1 MANVTITQLPAAGAI
16 TGTESVPI
24 VQNGVTVQTTT
35 AALAGSPVQTQTF
48 LTLNQEPTLNNSRAL
63 SNGTGV
69 GLVDAGAQSTLSI
82 TLNAASGSLEAASNG
97 MIAKTASNAVAAR
110 TMSSTTTGL
119 SVTNGDG
126 VAGNPTFALTG
137 VALAVAGATGTGAL
151 ALTSPTTVST
161 RQILGTSSQI
171 DVTDG
176 NFANSPVIAIS
187 ADPVLNGNGG
197 LVIPVGTTG
206 QRGTSTNGN
215 IRFNTT
221 TGLFEGYNGAWT
233 AFASGSGVTSVATG
247 TGLTGGPITSTGTIS
262 LANTAVVPAAYTRAS
277 ITVDQQGRLTSAAS
291 GPAINLASDVTG
303 TLPIANGGTGATTS
317 AGAAF
322 ALKGANTDLT
332 SVALTTG
339 TVSTTPSGSTDI
351 ANKSYVDTVA
361 QGLDTKASCVAATT
375 ADITL
380 SAPQTI
386 DGVAL
391 IAGDRCLVKNQ
402 STTANNGI
410 YLVAAGSWTRALDM
424 DTWAEVP
431 GAYVF
436 IETGTTQADTGW
448 VCTSNAGGTIG
459 VTAITWAQF
468 SGAGSG
474 VSSLNFGTTGLTP
487 ASATTGAITVA
498 GTLAVANGGTN
509 ITSYAIGDLI
519 YASTTG
525 VLSKLADVATGNALI
540 SGGVGVAPSYGKIAL
555 TTHVSGVLPVANG
568 GTNASTA
575 SITSFNNI
583 TGYTAAGATG
593 TTSTNLVFSASPTF
607 TGTLAA
613 AAITASTTLG
623 VTGVSTLTGSVGVG
637 GASAAGIM
645 LNVADPSA
653 AAATVIVGKFVSA
666 AVLSGESTSWVKVEK
681 DANYGGAIGGY
692 LTQGVG
698 GGLLL
703 GTQNGSA
710 TPTERMRIAST
721 GLVTITNGAVIQ
733 GLTVGLGANAQSNN
747 TVLGG
752 AALSSN
758 VSGTG
763 NIAVGV
769 IALQANTTGANNT
782 SVGSYS
788 LNANLS
794 GSGNTAIGQSAL
806 GLSTGSTNLGLGQ
819 NAGSSLTTGNNNTI
833 IGSVAGTAGLS
844 DTVIIAA
851 GSAERMRIDSTG
863 LMKVPGGISGGTF

>member
-48 LTLNQEPTLNNSRAL
+48 LTKNQEPTLNNSRAL

-69 GLVDAGAQSTLSI
+69 GLVDAGAQSTLTI

-97 MIAKTASNAVAAR
+97 MIAKTASNAVASR
-110 TMSSTTTGL
+110 TMSSSTTGL

-137 VALAVAGATGTGAL
+137 VALAVAGASGTGAL
-151 ALTSPTTVST
+151 ALTSSNTVVT
-161 RQILGTSSQI
+161 RSVLGTTDQI
-171 DVTDG
+171 SVTDG
-176 NFANSPVIAIS
+176 DFANSPVIAIS
-187 ADPVLNGNGG
+187 SNPVLPGTGG

-351 ANKSYVDTVA
+351 ANKGYVDTVA

-375 ADITL
+375 VNITL

-386 DGVAL
+386 DGVSL
-391 IAGDRCLVKNQ
+391 VAGDRCLVKNQ
-402 STTANNGI
+402 STAADNGI
-410 YLVAAGSWTRALDM
+410 YLVAASSWTRALDM

-509 ITSYAIGDLI
+509 
-519 YASTTG
+519 
-525 VLSKLADVATGNALI
+525 AT
-540 SGGVGVAPSYGKIAL
+540 
-555 TTHVSGVLPVANG
+555 
-568 GTNASTA
+568 TA

-583 TGYTAAGATG
+583 TGYTASGATG
-593 TTSTNLVFSASPTF
+593 TTSTNLVFSTSPTF
-607 TGTLAA
+607 TTSIDSGVTFTAFAGATTSLTIGGTGATSVVAVPGTLEQ
-613 AAITASTTLG
+613 
-623 VTGVSTLTGSVGVG
+623 
-637 GASAAGIM
+637 
-645 LNVADPSA
+645 
-653 AAATVIVGKFVSA
+653 
-666 AVLSGESTSWVKVEK
+666 SG
-681 DANYGGAIGGY
+681 
-692 LTQGVG
+692 
-698 GGLLL
+698 
-703 GTQNGSA
+703 
-710 TPTERMRIAST
+710 
-721 GLVTITNGAVIQ
+721 
-733 GLTVGLGANAQSNN
+733 
-747 TVLGG
+747 
-752 AALSSN
+752 
-758 VSGTG
+758 
-763 NIAVGV
+763 
-769 IALQANTTGANNT
+769 TTGALT
-782 SVGSYS
+782 VAGGVYVAKK
-788 LNANLS
+788 L
-794 GSGNTAIGQSAL
+794 TAI
-806 GLSTGSTNLGLGQ
+806 
-819 NAGSSLTTGNNNTI
+819 
-833 IGSVAGTAGLS
+833 
-844 DTVIIAA
+844 
-851 GSAERMRIDSTG
+851 
-863 LMKVPGGISGGTF
+863 GGISGGTF

>member
-48 LTLNQEPTLNNSRAL
+48 LTKNQEPTLTNSRAL

-69 GLVDAGAQSTLSI
+69 GLVDGGAQSTLTI

-97 MIAKTASNAVAAR
+97 MIAKTASNAVASR

-137 VALAVAGATGTGAL
+137 VALAVASASGTGAL
-151 ALTSPTTVST
+151 ALTSSNTVVT
-161 RQILGTSSQI
+161 RSILGTTNQI
-171 DVTDG
+171 SVTDG
-176 NFANSPVIAIS
+176 DFANSPVIAIS
-187 ADPVLNGNGG
+187 PNPVLSGTGG
-197 LVIPVGTTG
+197 LVVPAGTTG
-206 QRGTSTNGN
+206 QRGSATNGN
-215 IRFNTT
+215 LRYNST
-221 TGLFEGYNGAWT
+221 TGTFEGYANNAW
-233 AFASGSGVTSVATG
+233 GSITTGTGVTSVATG

-262 LANTAVVPAAYTRAS
+262 LADTAVTIGSYTRAS

-291 GPAINLASDVTG
+291 GPAINLTSDVTG

-339 TVSTTPSGSTDI
+339 TVSTTPSASNDI

-375 ADITL
+375 VNITL
-380 SAPQTI
+380 SAPQTV

-391 IAGDRCLVKNQ
+391 VAGDRCLVKNQ
-402 STTANNGI
+402 STAADNGI

-540 SGGVGVAPSYGKIAL
+540 SGGVGVAPSYGKIGL
-555 TTHVSGVLPVANG
+555 TTHVSGTLPVASG
-568 GTNASTA
+568 GTNATTA

-583 TGYTAAGATG
+583 TGYTASGATG
-593 TTSTNLVFSASPTF
+593 TTSTNLVFSTSPTF
-607 TGTLAA
+607 TTSMDSGVTFTAFAGATTSLTIGGTGATSVVAVPGTLEQ
-613 AAITASTTLG
+613 
-623 VTGVSTLTGSVGVG
+623 
-637 GASAAGIM
+637 
-645 LNVADPSA
+645 
-653 AAATVIVGKFVSA
+653 
-666 AVLSGESTSWVKVEK
+666 SG
-681 DANYGGAIGGY
+681 
-692 LTQGVG
+692 
-698 GGLLL
+698 
-703 GTQNGSA
+703 
-710 TPTERMRIAST
+710 
-721 GLVTITNGAVIQ
+721 
-733 GLTVGLGANAQSNN
+733 
-747 TVLGG
+747 
-752 AALSSN
+752 
-758 VSGTG
+758 
-763 NIAVGV
+763 
-769 IALQANTTGANNT
+769 TTGALT
-782 SVGSYS
+782 VAGGIYVAKK
-788 LNANLS
+788 L
-794 GSGNTAIGQSAL
+794 TAI
-806 GLSTGSTNLGLGQ
+806 
-819 NAGSSLTTGNNNTI
+819 
-833 IGSVAGTAGLS
+833 
-844 DTVIIAA
+844 
-851 GSAERMRIDSTG
+851 
-863 LMKVPGGISGGTF
+863 GGISGGTF

>member
-48 LTLNQEPTLNNSRAL
+48 LTKNQEPTLTNSRAL

-69 GLVDAGAQSTLSI
+69 GLVDAGAQSTLTI

-119 SVTNGDG
+119 SVTDGDG

-151 ALTSPTTVST
+151 ALTSSTTVST
-161 RQILGTSSQI
+161 RQILGTTSQI

-187 ADPVLNGNGG
+187 ADPVLSGNGG
-197 LVIPVGTTG
+197 LVVPVGTTG
-206 QRGTSTNGN
+206 QRGSSTNGN
-215 IRFNTT
+215 FRYNSTT
-221 TGLFEGYNGAWT
+221 ATFEGYANNVWGSIT
-233 AFASGSGVTSVATG
+233 TGSGVTSVGTG

-262 LANTAVVPAAYTRAS
+262 LANTAVVPGAYTRAS

-322 ALKGANTDLT
+322 ALKGVNTDLT

-351 ANKSYVDTVA
+351 ANKGYVDTVA

-375 ADITL
+375 VNITL
-380 SAPQTI
+380 SAPQTV
-386 DGVAL
+386 DGIAL
-391 IAGDRCLVKNQ
+391 VAGDRCLVKDQ

-519 YASTTG
+519 YASTTA

-540 SGGVGVAPSYGKIAL
+540 SGGVGVAPSYGKIGL
-555 TTHVSGVLPVANG
+555 TTHVSGTLPVANG
-568 GTNASTA
+568 GTNATTA

-583 TGYTAAGATG
+583 TGYTASGATG
-593 TTSTNLVFSASPTF
+593 TTSTNLVFSTSPTF
-607 TGTLAA
+607 TTSIDSGVTFTAFAGATTSLTIGGTGATSVVAVPGTLEQ
-613 AAITASTTLG
+613 
-623 VTGVSTLTGSVGVG
+623 
-637 GASAAGIM
+637 
-645 LNVADPSA
+645 
-653 AAATVIVGKFVSA
+653 
-666 AVLSGESTSWVKVEK
+666 SG
-681 DANYGGAIGGY
+681 
-692 LTQGVG
+692 
-698 GGLLL
+698 
-703 GTQNGSA
+703 
-710 TPTERMRIAST
+710 
-721 GLVTITNGAVIQ
+721 
-733 GLTVGLGANAQSNN
+733 
-747 TVLGG
+747 
-752 AALSSN
+752 
-758 VSGTG
+758 
-763 NIAVGV
+763 
-769 IALQANTTGANNT
+769 TTGALT
-782 SVGSYS
+782 VAGGVYVAKK
-788 LNANLS
+788 L
-794 GSGNTAIGQSAL
+794 TAI
-806 GLSTGSTNLGLGQ
+806 
-819 NAGSSLTTGNNNTI
+819 
-833 IGSVAGTAGLS
+833 
-844 DTVIIAA
+844 
-851 GSAERMRIDSTG
+851 
-863 LMKVPGGISGGTF
+863 GGISGGTF

>member
-1 MANVTITQLPAAGAI
+1 MANVTITQLPAAGPI

-69 GLVDAGAQSTLSI
+69 GLVDGGAQSTLSI

-97 MIAKTASNAVAAR
+97 MIAKTASNTVAAR

-161 RQILGTSSQI
+161 RQILGTTSQI
-171 DVTDG
+171 DIADG
-176 NFANSPVIAIS
+176 DFANSPVIAIS

-233 AFASGSGVTSVATG
+233 AFAAGTGVTSVGTG
-247 TGLTGGPITSTGTIS
+247 TGLSGGPITSIGTIS
-262 LANTAVVPAAYTRAS
+262 LADTAVVPGAYTRAS

-339 TVSTTPSGSTDI
+339 TVSTTPSAAFDL
-351 ANKSYVDTVA
+351 ANKSYVDTAIAGLNFHASAQYATAAALAANTYNNGTAGVGATLTGNAVGALTVDSNVVVVA
-361 QGLDTKASCVAATT
+361 QR
-375 ADITL
+375 I
-380 SAPQTI
+380 
-386 DGVAL
+386 
-391 IAGDRCLVKNQ
+391 LVKNEVAG
-402 STTANNGI
+402 ANNGV
-410 YLVAAGSWTRALDM
+410 YVVTTVGNGSTAYVLTRATDYN
-424 DTWAEVP
+424 TAGTSSNQV
-431 GAYVF
+431 GAGDYIYVTAGTVNANTAWVQQTGQP
-436 IETGTTQADTGW
+436 IVIGTTAIVFTQFGVTG
-448 VCTSNAGGTIG
+448 AGGTNTQ
-459 VTAITWAQF
+459 VQF
-468 SGAGSG
+468 NASGAFAGSAN
-474 VSSLNFGTTGLTP
+474 LTFNGT
-487 ASATTGAITVA
+487 
-498 GTLAVANGGTN
+498 
-509 ITSYAIGDLI
+509 
-519 YASTTG
+519 
-525 VLSKLADVATGNALI
+525 
-540 SGGVGVAPSYGKIAL
+540 
-555 TTHVSGVLPVANG
+555 
-568 GTNASTA
+568 
-575 SITSFNNI
+575 
-583 TGYTAAGATG
+583 
-593 TTSTNLVFSASPTF
+593 
-607 TGTLAA
+607 TLAA

-623 VTGVSTLTGSVGVG
+623 VTGVSTLTG
-637 GASAAGIM
+637 
-645 LNVADPSA
+645 
-653 AAATVIVGKFVSA
+653 
-666 AVLSGESTSWVKVEK
+666 
-681 DANYGGAIGGY
+681 
-692 LTQGVG
+692 
-698 GGLLL
+698 
-703 GTQNGSA
+703 
-710 TPTERMRIAST
+710 
-721 GLVTITNGAVIQ
+721 GAVIQ
-733 GLTVGLGANAQSNN
+733 GLTVGLGANAVAGN
-747 TVLGG
+747 T
-752 AALSSN
+752 
-758 VSGTG
+758 
-763 NIAVGV
+763 AVGV
-769 IALQANTTGANNT
+769 SALGAATLSGASNTGVGINALVNNT
-782 SVGSYS
+782 SGAYNTGVGEY
-788 LNANLS
+788 ANGGNS
-794 GSGNTAIGQSAL
+794 TGNYNTAL
-806 GLSTGSTNLGLGQ
+806 GRWAIVNNTGSTNIAIGF
-819 NAGSSLTTGNNNTI
+819 NAGSALTTGNNNTI

>member
-1 MANVTITQLPAAGAI
+1 MANVTITELPAAGAI

-69 GLVDAGAQSTLSI
+69 GLVDGGAQSTLSI

-119 SVTNGDG
+119 SVTDGDG

-151 ALTSPTTVST
+151 ALTSSTTVST
-161 RQILGTSSQI
+161 RTILGTSSQI

-322 ALKGANTDLT
+322 ALKGANIDLT

-361 QGLDTKASCVAATT
+361 QGLDTKASCLAATT
-375 ADITL
+375 VNITL

-386 DGVAL
+386 DGIAL
-391 IAGDRCLVKNQ
+391 VAGDRCLVKNQ
-402 STTANNGI
+402 STAADNGI

-436 IETGTTQADTGW
+436 IQTGTTQADTGW

-474 VSSLNFGTTGLTP
+474 VSSLNFGTTGLLP
-487 ASATTGAITVA
+487 SSATTGSITVTGA
-498 GTLAVANGGTN
+498 LAVANGGTN

-519 YASTTG
+519 YASTAG
-525 VLSKLADVATGNALI
+525 VLSKLADVATGDALI
-540 SGGVGVAPSYGKIAL
+540 SGGVGVAPRYGKIGL
-555 TTHVSGVLPVANG
+555 TTHVSGTLPVANG
-568 GTNASTA
+568 GTNATTA

-583 TGYTAAGATG
+583 TGYTASGATG
-593 TTSTNLVFSASPTF
+593 ATSTNLVFSTSPTF
-607 TGTLAA
+607 TTSMDSGVTFTAFAGATTSLTIGGTGATSVVAVPGTLEQ
-613 AAITASTTLG
+613 
-623 VTGVSTLTGSVGVG
+623 
-637 GASAAGIM
+637 
-645 LNVADPSA
+645 
-653 AAATVIVGKFVSA
+653 
-666 AVLSGESTSWVKVEK
+666 SG
-681 DANYGGAIGGY
+681 
-692 LTQGVG
+692 
-698 GGLLL
+698 
-703 GTQNGSA
+703 
-710 TPTERMRIAST
+710 
-721 GLVTITNGAVIQ
+721 
-733 GLTVGLGANAQSNN
+733 
-747 TVLGG
+747 
-752 AALSSN
+752 
-758 VSGTG
+758 
-763 NIAVGV
+763 
-769 IALQANTTGANNT
+769 TTGALT
-782 SVGSYS
+782 VAGGVYVAKI
-788 LNANLS
+788 L
-794 GSGNTAIGQSAL
+794 TAI
-806 GLSTGSTNLGLGQ
+806 
-819 NAGSSLTTGNNNTI
+819 
-833 IGSVAGTAGLS
+833 
-844 DTVIIAA
+844 
-851 GSAERMRIDSTG
+851 
-863 LMKVPGGISGGTF
+863 GGISGGTF

>member
-1 MANVTITQLPAAGAI
+1 MANVTITELPAAGAI
-16 TGTESVPI
+16 TGTEAVPI

-69 GLVDAGAQSTLSI
+69 GLVDGGAQSTLSI

-119 SVTNGDG
+119 SVTDGDG

-151 ALTSPTTVST
+151 ALTSSTTVST
-161 RQILGTSSQI
+161 RTILGTSSQI

-322 ALKGANTDLT
+322 ALKGANIDLT

-361 QGLDTKASCVAATT
+361 QGLDTKASCLAATT
-375 ADITL
+375 VNITL

-386 DGVAL
+386 DGIAL
-391 IAGDRCLVKNQ
+391 VAGDRCLVKNQ
-402 STTANNGI
+402 STAADNGI

-436 IETGTTQADTGW
+436 IQTGTTQADTGW

-474 VSSLNFGTTGLTP
+474 VSSLNFGTTGLLP
-487 ASATTGAITVA
+487 SSATTGAITVTGA
-498 GTLAVANGGTN
+498 LAVANGGTN

-519 YASTTG
+519 YASAIG
-525 VLSKLADVATGNALI
+525 VLSKLADVATGDALI
-540 SGGVGVAPSYGKIAL
+540 SGGVGVAPSYGKVGL
-555 TTHVSGVLPVANG
+555 TTHVSGTLPVANG

-583 TGYTAAGATG
+583 TGYTASGATG
-593 TTSTNLVFSASPTF
+593 TTSTNLVFSTSPTF
-607 TGTLAA
+607 TTSIDSGATFTAFAGATTSLTIGGTGATSVFAVPGTL
-613 AAITASTTLG
+613 
-623 VTGVSTLTGSVGVG
+623 
-637 GASAAGIM
+637 
-645 LNVADPSA
+645 
-653 AAATVIVGKFVSA
+653 
-666 AVLSGESTSWVKVEK
+666 E
-681 DANYGGAIGGY
+681 
-692 LTQGVG
+692 
-698 GGLLL
+698 
-703 GTQNGSA
+703 
-710 TPTERMRIAST
+710 
-721 GLVTITNGAVIQ
+721 
-733 GLTVGLGANAQSNN
+733 QS
-747 TVLGG
+747 
-752 AALSSN
+752 S
-758 VSGTG
+758 
-763 NIAVGV
+763 
-769 IALQANTTGANNT
+769 TTGAMT
-782 SVGSYS
+782 VAGGVYIAKK
-788 LNANLS
+788 L
-794 GSGNTAIGQSAL
+794 TAI
-806 GLSTGSTNLGLGQ
+806 
-819 NAGSSLTTGNNNTI
+819 
-833 IGSVAGTAGLS
+833 
-844 DTVIIAA
+844 
-851 GSAERMRIDSTG
+851 
-863 LMKVPGGISGGTF
+863 GGISGGTF

>member
-1 MANVTITQLPAAGAI
+1 MANVTITELPAAGAI

-69 GLVDAGAQSTLSI
+69 GLVDGGAQSTLSI

-119 SVTNGDG
+119 SVTDGDG

-151 ALTSPTTVST
+151 ALTSSTTVST
-161 RQILGTSSQI
+161 RTILGTSSQI

-322 ALKGANTDLT
+322 ALKGANIDLT

-361 QGLDTKASCVAATT
+361 QGLDTKASCLAATT
-375 ADITL
+375 VNITL

-386 DGVAL
+386 DGIAL
-391 IAGDRCLVKNQ
+391 VAGDRCLVKNQ
-402 STTANNGI
+402 STAADNGI

-436 IETGTTQADTGW
+436 IQTGTTQADTGW

-474 VSSLNFGTTGLTP
+474 VSSLNFGTTGLLP
-487 ASATTGAITVA
+487 SSATTGAITVTGA
-498 GTLAVANGGTN
+498 LAVANGGTN

-519 YASTTG
+519 YASTAG
-525 VLSKLADVATGNALI
+525 VLSKLADVATGDALI
-540 SGGVGVAPSYGKIAL
+540 SGGVGVAPSYGKIGL
-555 TTHVSGVLPVANG
+555 TTHVSGTLPVANG

-583 TGYTAAGATG
+583 TGYTASGATG
-593 TTSTNLVFSASPTF
+593 TTSTNLVFSTSPTF
-607 TGTLAA
+607 TTSMDSGVTFTAFAGATTSLTIGGTGATSVVAVPGTLEQ
-613 AAITASTTLG
+613 
-623 VTGVSTLTGSVGVG
+623 
-637 GASAAGIM
+637 
-645 LNVADPSA
+645 
-653 AAATVIVGKFVSA
+653 
-666 AVLSGESTSWVKVEK
+666 SG
-681 DANYGGAIGGY
+681 
-692 LTQGVG
+692 
-698 GGLLL
+698 
-703 GTQNGSA
+703 
-710 TPTERMRIAST
+710 
-721 GLVTITNGAVIQ
+721 
-733 GLTVGLGANAQSNN
+733 
-747 TVLGG
+747 
-752 AALSSN
+752 
-758 VSGTG
+758 
-763 NIAVGV
+763 
-769 IALQANTTGANNT
+769 TTGALT
-782 SVGSYS
+782 VAGGVYVAKI
-788 LNANLS
+788 L
-794 GSGNTAIGQSAL
+794 TAI
-806 GLSTGSTNLGLGQ
+806 
-819 NAGSSLTTGNNNTI
+819 
-833 IGSVAGTAGLS
+833 
-844 DTVIIAA
+844 
-851 GSAERMRIDSTG
+851 
-863 LMKVPGGISGGTF
+863 GGISGGTF

>member
-1 MANVTITQLPAAGAI
+1 MANVTITELPAAGAI

-69 GLVDAGAQSTLSI
+69 GLVDGGAQSTLSI

-151 ALTSPTTVST
+151 ALTSSTTVST
-161 RQILGTSSQI
+161 RTILGTSSQI

-303 TLPIANGGTGATTS
+303 TLPITNGGTGATTS

-322 ALKGANTDLT
+322 ALKGANIDLT

-361 QGLDTKASCVAATT
+361 QGLDTKASCLAATT
-375 ADITL
+375 VNITL

-386 DGVAL
+386 DGIAL
-391 IAGDRCLVKNQ
+391 VAGDRCLVKNQ
-402 STTANNGI
+402 STAADNGI

-436 IETGTTQADTGW
+436 IQTGTTQADTGW

-474 VSSLNFGTTGLTP
+474 VSSLNFGTTGLLP
-487 ASATTGAITVA
+487 SSATTGAITVTGA
-498 GTLAVANGGTN
+498 LAVANGGTN

-519 YASTTG
+519 YASTAG
-525 VLSKLADVATGNALI
+525 VLSKLADVATGDALI
-540 SGGVGVAPSYGKIAL
+540 SGGVGVAPSYGKIGL
-555 TTHVSGVLPVANG
+555 TTHVSGTLPVASG
-568 GTNASTA
+568 GTNATTA

-583 TGYTAAGATG
+583 TNDTASGATG
-593 TTSTNLVFSASPTF
+593 TTSTNLVFSTSPTF
-607 TGTLAA
+607 TTSMDSGVTFTAFAGATTSLTIGGTGATSVVAVPGTLEQ
-613 AAITASTTLG
+613 
-623 VTGVSTLTGSVGVG
+623 
-637 GASAAGIM
+637 
-645 LNVADPSA
+645 
-653 AAATVIVGKFVSA
+653 
-666 AVLSGESTSWVKVEK
+666 SG
-681 DANYGGAIGGY
+681 
-692 LTQGVG
+692 
-698 GGLLL
+698 
-703 GTQNGSA
+703 
-710 TPTERMRIAST
+710 
-721 GLVTITNGAVIQ
+721 
-733 GLTVGLGANAQSNN
+733 
-747 TVLGG
+747 
-752 AALSSN
+752 
-758 VSGTG
+758 
-763 NIAVGV
+763 
-769 IALQANTTGANNT
+769 TTGALT
-782 SVGSYS
+782 VAGGVYVAKI
-788 LNANLS
+788 L
-794 GSGNTAIGQSAL
+794 TAI
-806 GLSTGSTNLGLGQ
+806 
-819 NAGSSLTTGNNNTI
+819 
-833 IGSVAGTAGLS
+833 
-844 DTVIIAA
+844 
-851 GSAERMRIDSTG
+851 
-863 LMKVPGGISGGTF
+863 GGISGGTF

>member
-24 VQNGVTVQTTT
+24 VQNGVTVRTTT

-48 LTLNQEPTLNNSRAL
+48 LTKNQEPTLNNSRAL

-69 GLVDAGAQSTLSI
+69 GLVDAGAQSTLTI

-97 MIAKTASNAVAAR
+97 MIAKTASNAVASR
-110 TMSSTTTGL
+110 TMSSSTTGL

-137 VALAVAGATGTGAL
+137 VALAVAGASGTGAL
-151 ALTSPTTVST
+151 VLTSSNTVVT
-161 RQILGTSSQI
+161 RSVLGTTNQI
-171 DVTDG
+171 SVTDG
-176 NFANSPVIAIS
+176 DFANSPVIAIS
-187 ADPVLNGNGG
+187 SNPVLPGTGG
-197 LVIPVGTTG
+197 LVVPVGTTA
-206 QRGTSTNGN
+206 QRGSATNGN
-215 IRFNTT
+215 FRYNSTT
-221 TGLFEGYNGAWT
+221 ATFEGYANGAW
-233 AFASGSGVTSVATG
+233 GSVTTGTGVTSVAQSF
-247 TGLTGGPITSTGTIS
+247 TGGLISVAGSPITSTGT
-262 LANTAVVPAAYTRAS
+262 LALTVAGTSGGVPYFTSGTTWASSGALTANAIVLGGGAGAAPA
-277 ITVDQQGRLTSAAS
+277 
-291 GPAINLASDVTG
+291 PLASLGTTTTVLHGNAAGAPTFGAVSLTADVSG

-375 ADITL
+375 VNITL

-386 DGVAL
+386 DGVSL
-391 IAGDRCLVKNQ
+391 VAGDRCLVKNQ
-402 STTANNGI
+402 STAADNGI

-498 GTLAVANGGTN
+498 GTLAVANGGT
-509 ITSYAIGDLI
+509 
-519 YASTTG
+519 G
-525 VLSKLADVATGNALI
+525 V
-540 SGGVGVAPSYGKIAL
+540 
-555 TTHVSGVLPVANG
+555 
-568 GTNASTA
+568 
-575 SITSFNNI
+575 
-583 TGYTAAGATG
+583 
-593 TTSTNLVFSASPTF
+593 TTSTGTGSAVLSASPTF

-623 VTGVSTLTGSVGVG
+623 VTGVSTLTGGATSQAKIESTLNFGTLPNVNFLATSGNTAQGLTSGYSFKSTFVGTGDNDPRRSADIWSGFSTSAWGTEYLAFGVG
-637 GASAAGIM
+637 IG
-645 LNVADPSA
+645 VAND
-653 AAATVIVGKFVSA
+653 
-666 AVLSGESTSWVKVEK
+666 
-681 DANYGGAIGGY
+681 
-692 LTQGVG
+692 
-698 GGLLL
+698 GGLI
-703 GTQNGSA
+703 T
-710 TPTERMRIAST
+710 TERMRI
-721 GLVTITNGAVIQ
+721 NGA
-733 GLTVGLGANAQSNN
+733 GTVSITATTEQS
-747 TVLGG
+747 
-752 AALSSN
+752 S
-758 VSGTG
+758 
-763 NIAVGV
+763 
-769 IALQANTTGANNT
+769 TTGAMT
-782 SVGSYS
+782 VAGGVYIAKK
-788 LNANLS
+788 L
-794 GSGNTAIGQSAL
+794 TAI
-806 GLSTGSTNLGLGQ
+806 
-819 NAGSSLTTGNNNTI
+819 
-833 IGSVAGTAGLS
+833 
-844 DTVIIAA
+844 
-851 GSAERMRIDSTG
+851 
-863 LMKVPGGISGGTF
+863 GGISGGTF

>member
-48 LTLNQEPTLNNSRAL
+48 LTKNQEPTLNNSRAL
-63 SNGTGV
+63 SNGTGI

-110 TMSSTTTGL
+110 TMSSSTTGL
-119 SVTNGDG
+119 SVTNGNG

-151 ALTSPTTVST
+151 ALTSSTTVST
-161 RQILGTSSQI
+161 RTILGTSSQI

-187 ADPVLNGNGG
+187 ANPVLSGTGG
-197 LVIPVGTTG
+197 LIIPAGTTG
-206 QRGTSTNGN
+206 QRGSSVNGN
-215 IRFNTT
+215 LRYNSTTATFEGYANNVWGAIT
-221 TGLFEGYNGAWT
+221 TGL
-233 AFASGSGVTSVATG
+233 GVTSVGTG

-262 LANTAVVPAAYTRAS
+262 LADTAVVPASYTYAS
-277 ITVDQQGRLTSAAS
+277 ITVDQQGRITAASNGSVTTGTVTSVAQSFTGGLIAVSGSPITSAGTLALTVAGTSGGVPYFSSGTTWAS
-291 GPAINLASDVTG
+291 SGALTANAIVLGGGAGAAPAPLASLGTTTTVLHGNAAGAPTFGAVSLTADVSG

-322 ALKGANTDLT
+322 AIKGANTDLT

-375 ADITL
+375 ANITL
-380 SAPQTI
+380 SAPQTV
-386 DGVAL
+386 DGIAL
-391 IAGDRCLVKNQ
+391 VSGDRCLVKDQ

-459 VTAITWAQF
+459 VTAIIWAQF

-540 SGGVGVAPSYGKIAL
+540 SGGVGVAPSYGKIGL
-555 TTHVSGVLPVANG
+555 TTHVSGALPVANG
-568 GTNASTA
+568 GTNATTA

-593 TTSTNLVFSASPTF
+593 TTSTNLVFSTSPTF
-607 TGTLAA
+607 TTSIDSGATFTAFAGAITSLTIGGTGATSVFAVPGTL
-613 AAITASTTLG
+613 
-623 VTGVSTLTGSVGVG
+623 
-637 GASAAGIM
+637 
-645 LNVADPSA
+645 
-653 AAATVIVGKFVSA
+653 
-666 AVLSGESTSWVKVEK
+666 E
-681 DANYGGAIGGY
+681 
-692 LTQGVG
+692 
-698 GGLLL
+698 
-703 GTQNGSA
+703 
-710 TPTERMRIAST
+710 
-721 GLVTITNGAVIQ
+721 
-733 GLTVGLGANAQSNN
+733 QS
-747 TVLGG
+747 
-752 AALSSN
+752 S
-758 VSGTG
+758 
-763 NIAVGV
+763 
-769 IALQANTTGANNT
+769 TTGAMT
-782 SVGSYS
+782 VAGGVYIAKK
-788 LNANLS
+788 L
-794 GSGNTAIGQSAL
+794 TAI
-806 GLSTGSTNLGLGQ
+806 
-819 NAGSSLTTGNNNTI
+819 
-833 IGSVAGTAGLS
+833 
-844 DTVIIAA
+844 
-851 GSAERMRIDSTG
+851 
-863 LMKVPGGISGGTF
+863 GGISGGTF

>member
-1 MANVTITQLPAAGAI
+1 MANVTITELPAAGAI

-69 GLVDAGAQSTLSI
+69 GLVDGGAQSTLSI

-119 SVTNGDG
+119 SVTDGDG

-151 ALTSPTTVST
+151 ALTSSTTVST
-161 RQILGTSSQI
+161 RTILGTSSQI

-187 ADPVLNGNGG
+187 ADPVLNGTGG

-322 ALKGANTDLT
+322 ALKGANIDLT

-361 QGLDTKASCVAATT
+361 QGLDTKASCLAATT
-375 ADITL
+375 VNITL

-386 DGVAL
+386 DGIAL
-391 IAGDRCLVKNQ
+391 VAGDRCLVKNQ
-402 STTANNGI
+402 STAADNGI

-436 IETGTTQADTGW
+436 IQTGTTQADTGW

-474 VSSLNFGTTGLTP
+474 VSSLNFGTTGLLP
-487 ASATTGAITVA
+487 SSATTGAITVTGA
-498 GTLAVANGGTN
+498 LAVANGGTN

-519 YASTTG
+519 YASTAG
-525 VLSKLADVATGNALI
+525 VLSKLADVATGDALI
-540 SGGVGVAPSYGKIAL
+540 SGGVGVAPSYGKIGL
-555 TTHVSGVLPVANG
+555 TTHVSGTLPVANG
-568 GTNASTA
+568 GTNATTA

-583 TGYTAAGATG
+583 TGYTASGATG
-593 TTSTNLVFSASPTF
+593 TTSTNLVFSTSPTF
-607 TGTLAA
+607 TTSMDSGVTFTAFAGATTSLTIGGTGATSVVAVPGTLEQ
-613 AAITASTTLG
+613 
-623 VTGVSTLTGSVGVG
+623 
-637 GASAAGIM
+637 
-645 LNVADPSA
+645 
-653 AAATVIVGKFVSA
+653 
-666 AVLSGESTSWVKVEK
+666 SG
-681 DANYGGAIGGY
+681 
-692 LTQGVG
+692 
-698 GGLLL
+698 
-703 GTQNGSA
+703 
-710 TPTERMRIAST
+710 
-721 GLVTITNGAVIQ
+721 
-733 GLTVGLGANAQSNN
+733 
-747 TVLGG
+747 
-752 AALSSN
+752 
-758 VSGTG
+758 
-763 NIAVGV
+763 
-769 IALQANTTGANNT
+769 TTGA
-782 SVGSYS
+782 
-788 LNANLS
+788 
-794 GSGNTAIGQSAL
+794 
-806 GLSTGSTNLGLGQ
+806 
-819 NAGSSLTTGNNNTI
+819 LT
-833 IGSVAGTAGLS
+833 VAGGVYVAKILTS
-844 DTVIIAA
+844 I
-851 GSAERMRIDSTG
+851 
-863 LMKVPGGISGGTF
+863 GGISGGTF

>member
-1 MANVTITQLPAAGAI
+1 MANVTITELPAAGAI
-16 TGTESVPI
+16 TGTEAVPI

-69 GLVDAGAQSTLSI
+69 GLVDGGAQSTLSI

-119 SVTNGDG
+119 SVTDGDG

-151 ALTSPTTVST
+151 ALTSSTTVST
-161 RQILGTSSQI
+161 RTILGTSSQI

-187 ADPVLNGNGG
+187 ADPVLNGTGG

-322 ALKGANTDLT
+322 ALKGANIDLT

-361 QGLDTKASCVAATT
+361 QGLDTKASCLAATT
-375 ADITL
+375 VNITL

-386 DGVAL
+386 DGIAL
-391 IAGDRCLVKNQ
+391 VAGDRCLVKNQ
-402 STTANNGI
+402 STAADNGI

-436 IETGTTQADTGW
+436 IQTGTTQADTGW

-487 ASATTGAITVA
+487 ASVTTGAITVA

-509 ITSYAIGDLI
+509 
-519 YASTTG
+519 
-525 VLSKLADVATGNALI
+525 AT
-540 SGGVGVAPSYGKIAL
+540 
-555 TTHVSGVLPVANG
+555 
-568 GTNASTA
+568 TA

-607 TGTLAA
+607 TGTLGA

-623 VTGVSTLTGSVGVG
+623 VTGVSTLTG
-637 GASAAGIM
+637 
-645 LNVADPSA
+645 
-653 AAATVIVGKFVSA
+653 
-666 AVLSGESTSWVKVEK
+666 
-681 DANYGGAIGGY
+681 
-692 LTQGVG
+692 
-698 GGLLL
+698 
-703 GTQNGSA
+703 
-710 TPTERMRIAST
+710 
-721 GLVTITNGAVIQ
+721 GAVIQ
-733 GLTVGLGANAQSNN
+733 GLTVGLGANA
-747 TVLGG
+747 V
-752 AALSSN
+752 A
-758 VSGTG
+758 
-763 NIAVGV
+763 
-769 IALQANTTGANNT
+769 
-782 SVGSYS
+782 
-788 LNANLS
+788 
-794 GSGNTAIGQSAL
+794 GNTAVGLFALASGSLSGGNNTAL
-806 GLSTGSTNLGLGQ
+806 GAIALT
-819 NAGSSLTTGNNNTI
+819 SLTTGVFNTAVGQAALNADTGGNYNAAVGASALALNTSGANNSAVGAYSLSGNISGSSNIGVGVNAGNALTTGSNNTI

-851 GSAERMRIDSTG
+851 GTTERMRIDSTG

>member
-69 GLVDAGAQSTLSI
+69 GLVDGGAQSTLSI

-97 MIAKTASNAVAAR
+97 MIAKTASNTVAAR

-119 SVTNGDG
+119 SVANGDG

-151 ALTSPTTVST
+151 ALTSSSTVST
-161 RQILGTSSQI
+161 RTILGTASQI

-176 NFANSPVIAIS
+176 NFVNSPVIAIS
-187 ADPVLNGNGG
+187 ANPVLSGNGG
-197 LVIPVGTTG
+197 LVVPVGTTG
-206 QRGTSTNGN
+206 QRGSSVNGN
-215 IRFNTT
+215 FRYNSTT
-221 TGLFEGYNGAWT
+221 ATFEGYANNAWGAVT
-233 AFASGSGVTSVATG
+233 TGTGVTSVAQSF
-247 TGLTGGPITSTGTIS
+247 TGGLISVAGSPITSSGT
-262 LANTAVVPAAYTRAS
+262 LALTVAGTSGGVPYFSSGTTWASSGALTANAIVLGGGAGAAPA
-277 ITVDQQGRLTSAAS
+277 
-291 GPAINLASDVTG
+291 PLASLGTTTTVLHGNAAGAPTFGAVSLTADVSG

-375 ADITL
+375 VDITL

-386 DGVAL
+386 DGIAL

-540 SGGVGVAPSYGKIAL
+540 SGGVGVAPSYGKIGL
-555 TTHVSGVLPVANG
+555 TTHVSGTLPVANG

-583 TGYTAAGATG
+583 TGYTASGATG

-623 VTGVSTLTGSVGVG
+623 VTGVSTLTG
-637 GASAAGIM
+637 
-645 LNVADPSA
+645 
-653 AAATVIVGKFVSA
+653 
-666 AVLSGESTSWVKVEK
+666 
-681 DANYGGAIGGY
+681 
-692 LTQGVG
+692 
-698 GGLLL
+698 
-703 GTQNGSA
+703 
-710 TPTERMRIAST
+710 
-721 GLVTITNGAVIQ
+721 GAVVQ
-733 GLTVGLGANAQSNN
+733 GLTVGLGANAVAGN
-747 TVLGG
+747 T
-752 AALSSN
+752 
-758 VSGTG
+758 
-763 NIAVGV
+763 AVGV
-769 IALQANTTGANNT
+769 GALASGSLSGGYNTANGYQSLVFNTTGD
-782 SVGSYS
+782 S
-788 LNANLS
+788 
-794 GSGNTAIGQSAL
+794 NTANGNQTLFSNTTGTRNTANGYQALVFNTTGGSNLAL
-806 GLSTGSTNLGLGQ
+806 GYGAG
-819 NAGSSLTTGNNNTI
+819 NALTTGNNNTI

-851 GSAERMRIDSTG
+851 GATERMRIDSTG

>member
-1 MANVTITQLPAAGAI
+1 MANVTITELPAAGAI

-48 LTLNQEPTLNNSRAL
+48 LTKNQEPTLNNSRAL

-69 GLVDAGAQSTLSI
+69 GLVDAGAQSTLTI

-119 SVTNGDG
+119 SVTDGDG

-151 ALTSPTTVST
+151 ALTSSTTVST
-161 RQILGTSSQI
+161 RTILGTSSQI

-187 ADPVLNGNGG
+187 ADPVLSGNGG
-197 LVIPVGTTG
+197 LVVPVGTTG
-206 QRGTSTNGN
+206 QRGSSTNGN
-215 IRFNTT
+215 FRYNSTT
-221 TGLFEGYNGAWT
+221 ATFEGYANNAWGAVT
-233 AFASGSGVTSVATG
+233 TGTGVTSVAQSF
-247 TGLTGGPITSTGTIS
+247 TGGLISVAGSPITSAGT
-262 LANTAVVPAAYTRAS
+262 LALTVAGTSGGVPYFSSGTTWASSGALTANAIVLGGGAGAAPA
-277 ITVDQQGRLTSAAS
+277 
-291 GPAINLASDVTG
+291 PLASLGTTTTVLHGNAAGAPTFGAVSLTADVSG

-322 ALKGANTDLT
+322 AIKGANTDLT

-361 QGLDTKASCVAATT
+361 QGLDTKASCIAATT
-375 ADITL
+375 VNITL

-386 DGVAL
+386 DGIAL

-402 STTANNGI
+402 STAADNGI
-410 YLVAAGSWTRALDM
+410 YLVAAGSWARALDM

-436 IETGTTQADTGW
+436 IQTGTTLADTGW

-498 GTLAVANGGTN
+498 GTLAVANGGT
-509 ITSYAIGDLI
+509 G
-519 YASTTG
+519 
-525 VLSKLADVATGNALI
+525 
-540 SGGVGVAPSYGKIAL
+540 
-555 TTHVSGVLPVANG
+555 
-568 GTNASTA
+568 ASTA

-623 VTGVSTLTGSVGVG
+623 VTGVSTLTG
-637 GASAAGIM
+637 
-645 LNVADPSA
+645 
-653 AAATVIVGKFVSA
+653 
-666 AVLSGESTSWVKVEK
+666 
-681 DANYGGAIGGY
+681 
-692 LTQGVG
+692 
-698 GGLLL
+698 
-703 GTQNGSA
+703 
-710 TPTERMRIAST
+710 
-721 GLVTITNGAVIQ
+721 GAVIQ
-733 GLTVGLGANAQSNN
+733 GLTVGLGANAVATN
-747 TVLGG
+747 T
-752 AALSSN
+752 
-758 VSGTG
+758 
-763 NIAVGV
+763 AVGV
-769 IALQANTTGANNT
+769 GALAN
-782 SVGSYS
+782 GS
-788 LNANLS
+788 LS
-794 GSGNTAIGQSAL
+794 GSGNTAFGNAALYNNTSATSNTAVGYSSLIFNTTGAGNSAVGQQALYSNDTGANNSAVGLFALLYNVAGNNNSAFGKSAL
-806 GLSTGSTNLGLGQ
+806 SG
-819 NAGSSLTTGNNNTI
+819 AGFSGANNIGIGNQSGVSLTTGSNNTI

>member
-1 MANVTITQLPAAGAI
+1 MANVTITELPAAGAI

-69 GLVDAGAQSTLSI
+69 GLVDGGAQSTLSI

-119 SVTNGDG
+119 SVTDGDG

-151 ALTSPTTVST
+151 ALTSSTTVST
-161 RQILGTSSQI
+161 RTILGTSSQI

-187 ADPVLNGNGG
+187 ANPVLSGNGG
-197 LVIPVGTTG
+197 LVVPVGTTG
-206 QRGTSTNGN
+206 QRGSSVNGN
-215 IRFNTT
+215 LRYNSTTATFEGYANNAWGAIT
-221 TGLFEGYNGAWT
+221 TGL
-233 AFASGSGVTSVATG
+233 GVTSVGTG

-262 LANTAVVPAAYTRAS
+262 LADTAVVPASYTYAS
-277 ITVDQQGRLTSAAS
+277 ITVDQQGRITAAS
-291 GPAINLASDVTG
+291 NGSVTTGTVTSVAQSFTGGLIAVSGSPITSTGTLALTVAGTSGGVPYFSSGTTWASSGALTANAIVLGGGAGAAPAPLASLGTTTTVLHGNAAGAPTFGAVSLTVDVTG

-322 ALKGANTDLT
+322 ALKGANIDLT

-361 QGLDTKASCVAATT
+361 QGLDTKASCLAATT
-375 ADITL
+375 VNITL

-386 DGVAL
+386 DGIAL
-391 IAGDRCLVKNQ
+391 VAGDRCLVKNQ
-402 STTANNGI
+402 STAADNGI

-436 IETGTTQADTGW
+436 IQTGTTQADTGW

-509 ITSYAIGDLI
+509 
-519 YASTTG
+519 
-525 VLSKLADVATGNALI
+525 AT
-540 SGGVGVAPSYGKIAL
+540 
-555 TTHVSGVLPVANG
+555 
-568 GTNASTA
+568 TA

-607 TGTLAA
+607 TGTLGA

-623 VTGVSTLTGSVGVG
+623 VTGVSTLTG
-637 GASAAGIM
+637 
-645 LNVADPSA
+645 
-653 AAATVIVGKFVSA
+653 
-666 AVLSGESTSWVKVEK
+666 
-681 DANYGGAIGGY
+681 
-692 LTQGVG
+692 
-698 GGLLL
+698 
-703 GTQNGSA
+703 
-710 TPTERMRIAST
+710 
-721 GLVTITNGAVIQ
+721 GAVIQ
-733 GLTVGLGANAQSNN
+733 GLTVGLGANAVAFN
-747 TVLGG
+747 TVVGASALGNG
-752 AALSSN
+752 SLSGGYN
-758 VSGTG
+758 V
-763 NIAVGV
+763 AVGST
-769 IALQANTTGANNT
+769 ALNSNTTGIVNT
-782 SVGSYS
+782 SVGASASY
-788 LNANLS
+788 ANTI
-794 GSGNTAIGQSAL
+794 GGGNTAVGASAL
-806 GLSTGSTNLGLGQ
+806 YSNTSGSNNLAIGY
-819 NAGSSLTTGNNNTI
+819 NAGNALTTGSNNTI

-851 GSAERMRIDSTG
+851 GATERMQIDSTG

>member
-1 MANVTITQLPAAGAI
+1 MANVTITELPAAGAI

-69 GLVDAGAQSTLSI
+69 GLVDGGAQSTLSI

-119 SVTNGDG
+119 SVTDGDG

-151 ALTSPTTVST
+151 ALTSSTTVST
-161 RQILGTSSQI
+161 RTILGTSSQI

-187 ADPVLNGNGG
+187 ADPVLNGTGG

-322 ALKGANTDLT
+322 ALKGANIDLT
-332 SVALTTG
+332 SVALTSG
-339 TVSTTPSGSTDI
+339 TVSAVPSAAFDL
-351 ANKSYVDTVA
+351 ANKSYVDTLVAGLNFHVAAQYATAAALAANTYNNGTAGVGATLTGNAVGALTVDSNVVVVA
-361 QGLDTKASCVAATT
+361 QRILVKNEVAGANNGVYVVTTVGNGSTAYVLTRATDYNTAGTSSNQVGAGDYIYVTAGTVNANTAWVQQTGQPIVIGTT
-375 ADITL
+375 AIVFTQFGVTGAGGTNTQVQFNASGAFAGSANLTFNGTTL
-380 SAPQTI
+380 SAN
-386 DGVAL
+386 AL
-391 IAGDRCLVKNQ
+391 SL
-402 STTANNGI
+402 TTA
-410 YLVAAGSWTRALDM
+410 
-424 DTWAEVP
+424 
-431 GAYVF
+431 
-436 IETGTTQADTGW
+436 
-448 VCTSNAGGTIG
+448 
-459 VTAITWAQF
+459 
-468 SGAGSG
+468 
-474 VSSLNFGTTGLTP
+474 
-487 ASATTGAITVA
+487 
-498 GTLAVANGGTN
+498 
-509 ITSYAIGDLI
+509 
-519 YASTTG
+519 
-525 VLSKLADVATGNALI
+525 
-540 SGGVGVAPSYGKIAL
+540 
-555 TTHVSGVLPVANG
+555 LPVASG
-568 GTNASTA
+568 GTGASTA

-607 TGTLAA
+607 TGTLGA

-623 VTGVSTLTGSVGVG
+623 VTGVSTLTG
-637 GASAAGIM
+637 
-645 LNVADPSA
+645 
-653 AAATVIVGKFVSA
+653 
-666 AVLSGESTSWVKVEK
+666 
-681 DANYGGAIGGY
+681 
-692 LTQGVG
+692 
-698 GGLLL
+698 
-703 GTQNGSA
+703 
-710 TPTERMRIAST
+710 
-721 GLVTITNGAVIQ
+721 GAVIQ
-733 GLTVGLGANAQSNN
+733 GLTVGLGANAVAAN
-747 TVLGG
+747 T
-752 AALSSN
+752 
-758 VSGTG
+758 
-763 NIAVGV
+763 AVGV
-769 IALQANTTGANNT
+769 SALGSGSLSGGNNAAVGYAALTSNTTGDNNISNGPYTLFSNTIGGSNTAVGHSALQANISGYFNSAFGRNALYLTTGT
-782 SVGSYS
+782 S
-788 LNANLS
+788 NL
-794 GSGNTAIGQSAL
+794 AIGYS
-806 GLSTGSTNLGLGQ
+806 
-819 NAGSSLTTGNNNTI
+819 AGSALTTGNNNTI

>member
-48 LTLNQEPTLNNSRAL
+48 LTKNQEPTLTNSRAL

-69 GLVDAGAQSTLSI
+69 GLVDGGAQSTLTI

-97 MIAKTASNAVAAR
+97 MIAKTASNAVASR

-137 VALAVAGATGTGAL
+137 VALAVANASGTGAL
-151 ALTSPTTVST
+151 ALTSSNTVVT
-161 RQILGTSSQI
+161 RSILGTTNQI
-171 DVTDG
+171 SVTDG
-176 NFANSPVIAIS
+176 DFANSPVIAIS
-187 ADPVLNGNGG
+187 PNPVLSGTGG
-197 LVIPVGTTG
+197 LVVPAGTTG
-206 QRGTSTNGN
+206 QRGSATNGN
-215 IRFNTT
+215 LRYNST
-221 TGLFEGYNGAWT
+221 TGTFEGYANNAW
-233 AFASGSGVTSVATG
+233 GSITTGTGVTSVATG

-262 LANTAVVPAAYTRAS
+262 LADTAVTIGSYTRAS

-291 GPAINLASDVTG
+291 GPAINLTSDVTG

-339 TVSTTPSGSTDI
+339 TVSTTPSASNDI

-375 ADITL
+375 VNITL
-380 SAPQTI
+380 SAPQTV

-391 IAGDRCLVKNQ
+391 VAGDRCLVKNQ
-402 STTANNGI
+402 STAADNGI

-540 SGGVGVAPSYGKIAL
+540 SGGVGVAPSYGKIGL
-555 TTHVSGVLPVANG
+555 TTHVSGTLPVASG
-568 GTNASTA
+568 GTNATTA

-583 TGYTAAGATG
+583 TGYTASGATG
-593 TTSTNLVFSASPTF
+593 TTSTNLVFSTSPTF
-607 TGTLAA
+607 TTSMDSGVTFTAFAGATTSLTIGGTGATSVVAVPGTLEQ
-613 AAITASTTLG
+613 
-623 VTGVSTLTGSVGVG
+623 
-637 GASAAGIM
+637 
-645 LNVADPSA
+645 
-653 AAATVIVGKFVSA
+653 
-666 AVLSGESTSWVKVEK
+666 SG
-681 DANYGGAIGGY
+681 
-692 LTQGVG
+692 
-698 GGLLL
+698 
-703 GTQNGSA
+703 
-710 TPTERMRIAST
+710 
-721 GLVTITNGAVIQ
+721 
-733 GLTVGLGANAQSNN
+733 
-747 TVLGG
+747 
-752 AALSSN
+752 
-758 VSGTG
+758 
-763 NIAVGV
+763 
-769 IALQANTTGANNT
+769 TTGALT
-782 SVGSYS
+782 VAGGIYVAKK
-788 LNANLS
+788 L
-794 GSGNTAIGQSAL
+794 TAI
-806 GLSTGSTNLGLGQ
+806 
-819 NAGSSLTTGNNNTI
+819 
-833 IGSVAGTAGLS
+833 
-844 DTVIIAA
+844 
-851 GSAERMRIDSTG
+851 
-863 LMKVPGGISGGTF
+863 GGISGGTF

>member
-1 MANVTITQLPAAGAI
+1 MANVTITELPAAGAI
-16 TGTESVPI
+16 TGTEAVPI

-69 GLVDAGAQSTLSI
+69 GLVDGGAQSTLSI

-97 MIAKTASNAVAAR
+97 MIAKTASNTVAAR

-151 ALTSPTTVST
+151 ALTSSTTVST
-161 RQILGTSSQI
+161 RTILGTSSQI

-322 ALKGANTDLT
+322 ALKGANIDLT

-361 QGLDTKASCVAATT
+361 QGLDTKASCLAATT
-375 ADITL
+375 VNITL

-386 DGVAL
+386 DGIAL
-391 IAGDRCLVKNQ
+391 VAGDRCLVKNQ
-402 STTANNGI
+402 STAADNGI

-436 IETGTTQADTGW
+436 IQTGTTQADTGW

-474 VSSLNFGTTGLTP
+474 VSSLNFGTTGLLP
-487 ASATTGAITVA
+487 SSATTGAITVTGA
-498 GTLAVANGGTN
+498 LAVANGGTN

-519 YASTTG
+519 YASTAG
-525 VLSKLADVATGNALI
+525 VLSKLADVATGDALI
-540 SGGVGVAPSYGKIAL
+540 SGGVGVAPSYGKVGL
-555 TTHVSGVLPVANG
+555 TTHVSGTLPVANG

-583 TGYTAAGATG
+583 TGYTASGATG
-593 TTSTNLVFSASPTF
+593 TTSTNLVFSTSPTF
-607 TGTLAA
+607 TTSMDSGVTFTAFAGATTSLTIGGTGATSVVAVPGTLEQ
-613 AAITASTTLG
+613 
-623 VTGVSTLTGSVGVG
+623 
-637 GASAAGIM
+637 
-645 LNVADPSA
+645 
-653 AAATVIVGKFVSA
+653 
-666 AVLSGESTSWVKVEK
+666 SG
-681 DANYGGAIGGY
+681 
-692 LTQGVG
+692 
-698 GGLLL
+698 
-703 GTQNGSA
+703 
-710 TPTERMRIAST
+710 
-721 GLVTITNGAVIQ
+721 
-733 GLTVGLGANAQSNN
+733 
-747 TVLGG
+747 
-752 AALSSN
+752 
-758 VSGTG
+758 
-763 NIAVGV
+763 
-769 IALQANTTGANNT
+769 TTGALT
-782 SVGSYS
+782 VAGGVYVAKI
-788 LNANLS
+788 L
-794 GSGNTAIGQSAL
+794 TAI
-806 GLSTGSTNLGLGQ
+806 
-819 NAGSSLTTGNNNTI
+819 
-833 IGSVAGTAGLS
+833 
-844 DTVIIAA
+844 
-851 GSAERMRIDSTG
+851 
-863 LMKVPGGISGGTF
+863 GGISGGTF

>member
-1 MANVTITQLPAAGAI
+1 MANVTITQLPAAGPI

-69 GLVDAGAQSTLSI
+69 GLVDGGAQSTLSI

-161 RQILGTSSQI
+161 RQILGTTSQI
-171 DVTDG
+171 DIADG
-176 NFANSPVIAIS
+176 DFANSPVIAIS
-187 ADPVLNGNGG
+187 ADPVLSGTGG
-197 LVIPVGTTG
+197 LVVPVGTTG
-206 QRGTSTNGN
+206 QRGSSTNGN
-215 IRFNTT
+215 FRYNST
-221 TGLFEGYNGAWT
+221 TGTFEGYANNVWGAIT
-233 AFASGSGVTSVATG
+233 TGSGVTSVAQSF
-247 TGLTGGPITSTGTIS
+247 TGGLIAVSGSPITSTGT
-262 LANTAVVPAAYTRAS
+262 LALTVAGTSGGVPYFSSGTTWASSGALTANAIVLGGGAGAAPA
-277 ITVDQQGRLTSAAS
+277 
-291 GPAINLASDVTG
+291 PLASLGTTTTVLHGNAAGAPTFGAVSLTADVSG

-375 ADITL
+375 VGITL

-386 DGVAL
+386 DGIAL

-540 SGGVGVAPSYGKIAL
+540 SGGVGVAPSYGKVGL
-555 TTHVSGVLPVANG
+555 TTHISGTLPVANG
-568 GTNASTA
+568 GTNATTA

-583 TGYTAAGATG
+583 TGYTASGATG
-593 TTSTNLVFSASPTF
+593 TTSTNLVFSTSPTF
-607 TGTLAA
+607 TTSMDSGVTFTAFAGATTSLTIGGTGATSVVAVPGTLEQ
-613 AAITASTTLG
+613 
-623 VTGVSTLTGSVGVG
+623 
-637 GASAAGIM
+637 
-645 LNVADPSA
+645 
-653 AAATVIVGKFVSA
+653 
-666 AVLSGESTSWVKVEK
+666 SG
-681 DANYGGAIGGY
+681 
-692 LTQGVG
+692 
-698 GGLLL
+698 
-703 GTQNGSA
+703 
-710 TPTERMRIAST
+710 
-721 GLVTITNGAVIQ
+721 
-733 GLTVGLGANAQSNN
+733 
-747 TVLGG
+747 
-752 AALSSN
+752 
-758 VSGTG
+758 
-763 NIAVGV
+763 
-769 IALQANTTGANNT
+769 TTGALT
-782 SVGSYS
+782 VAGGVYVAKK
-788 LNANLS
+788 L
-794 GSGNTAIGQSAL
+794 TAI
-806 GLSTGSTNLGLGQ
+806 
-819 NAGSSLTTGNNNTI
+819 
-833 IGSVAGTAGLS
+833 
-844 DTVIIAA
+844 
-851 GSAERMRIDSTG
+851 
-863 LMKVPGGISGGTF
+863 GGISGGTF

>member
-1 MANVTITQLPAAGAI
+1 MANVTITELPAAGAI

-69 GLVDAGAQSTLSI
+69 GLVDGGAQSTLSI

-119 SVTNGDG
+119 SVTDGDG

-151 ALTSPTTVST
+151 ALTSSTTVST
-161 RQILGTSSQI
+161 RTILGTSSQI

-322 ALKGANTDLT
+322 ALKGANIDLT

-361 QGLDTKASCVAATT
+361 QGLDTKASCLAATT
-375 ADITL
+375 VNITL

-386 DGVAL
+386 DGIAL
-391 IAGDRCLVKNQ
+391 VAGDRCLVKNQ
-402 STTANNGI
+402 STAADNGI

-436 IETGTTQADTGW
+436 IQTGTTQADTGW

-474 VSSLNFGTTGLTP
+474 VSSLNFGTTGLLP
-487 ASATTGAITVA
+487 SSATTGAITVTGA
-498 GTLAVANGGTN
+498 LAVANGGTN

-519 YASTTG
+519 YASTAG
-525 VLSKLADVATGNALI
+525 VLSKLADVATGDALI
-540 SGGVGVAPSYGKIAL
+540 SGGVGVAPSYGKIGL
-555 TTHVSGVLPVANG
+555 TTHVSGTLPVANG
-568 GTNASTA
+568 GTGASTA

-593 TTSTNLVFSASPTF
+593 TTSTNLVFSTSPTF
-607 TGTLAA
+607 TTSIDSGVTFTAFAGATTSLTIGGTGATSVVAVPGTLEQ
-613 AAITASTTLG
+613 
-623 VTGVSTLTGSVGVG
+623 
-637 GASAAGIM
+637 
-645 LNVADPSA
+645 
-653 AAATVIVGKFVSA
+653 
-666 AVLSGESTSWVKVEK
+666 SG
-681 DANYGGAIGGY
+681 
-692 LTQGVG
+692 
-698 GGLLL
+698 
-703 GTQNGSA
+703 
-710 TPTERMRIAST
+710 
-721 GLVTITNGAVIQ
+721 
-733 GLTVGLGANAQSNN
+733 
-747 TVLGG
+747 
-752 AALSSN
+752 
-758 VSGTG
+758 
-763 NIAVGV
+763 
-769 IALQANTTGANNT
+769 TTGALT
-782 SVGSYS
+782 VAGGVYVAKI
-788 LNANLS
+788 L
-794 GSGNTAIGQSAL
+794 TAI
-806 GLSTGSTNLGLGQ
+806 
-819 NAGSSLTTGNNNTI
+819 
-833 IGSVAGTAGLS
+833 
-844 DTVIIAA
+844 
-851 GSAERMRIDSTG
+851 
-863 LMKVPGGISGGTF
+863 GGISGGTF

>member
-1 MANVTITQLPAAGAI
+1 MANVTITELPAAGAI

-48 LTLNQEPTLNNSRAL
+48 LTKNQEPTLNNSRAL

-69 GLVDAGAQSTLSI
+69 GLVDAGAQSTLTI

-119 SVTNGDG
+119 SVTDGDG

-151 ALTSPTTVST
+151 ALTSSTTVST
-161 RQILGTSSQI
+161 RTILGTSSQI

-187 ADPVLNGNGG
+187 ADPVLSGNGG
-197 LVIPVGTTG
+197 LVVPVGTTG
-206 QRGTSTNGN
+206 QRGSSTNGN
-215 IRFNTT
+215 FRYNSTT
-221 TGLFEGYNGAWT
+221 ATFEGYANNAWGAVT
-233 AFASGSGVTSVATG
+233 TGTGVTSVAQSF
-247 TGLTGGPITSTGTIS
+247 TGGLISVAGSPITSAGT
-262 LANTAVVPAAYTRAS
+262 LALTVAGTSGGVPYFSSGTTWASSGALTANAIVLGGGAGAAPA
-277 ITVDQQGRLTSAAS
+277 
-291 GPAINLASDVTG
+291 PLASLGTTTTVLHGNAAGAPTFGAVSLTADVSG

-322 ALKGANTDLT
+322 AIKGANTDLT

-361 QGLDTKASCVAATT
+361 QGLDTKASCIAATT
-375 ADITL
+375 VNITL

-386 DGVAL
+386 DGIAL

-402 STTANNGI
+402 STAADNGI

-436 IETGTTQADTGW
+436 IQTGTTLADTGW

-498 GTLAVANGGTN
+498 GTLAVANGGT
-509 ITSYAIGDLI
+509 G
-519 YASTTG
+519 
-525 VLSKLADVATGNALI
+525 
-540 SGGVGVAPSYGKIAL
+540 
-555 TTHVSGVLPVANG
+555 
-568 GTNASTA
+568 ASTA

-623 VTGVSTLTGSVGVG
+623 VTGTSTLSGNAIISVTDNTNAALRITQLGTGNALLVEDTTNPDASPFVVAADGDVFIG
-637 GASAAGIM
+637 SSTSIPGAFSDTGKLQVSQNSGEAVQQNFSFVNSTNGSFLYLNKSRSGTLGTNTIVQSGDNLGGLVFAGADGTTYHRAAQIAAEVDGTPGTNDMPGRLVFSTTADGAS
-645 LNVADPSA
+645 S
-653 AAATVIVGKFVSA
+653 
-666 AVLSGESTSWVKVEK
+666 
-681 DANYGGAIGGY
+681 
-692 LTQGVG
+692 
-698 GGLLL
+698 
-703 GTQNGSA
+703 
-710 TPTERMRIAST
+710 PTERMRINSSGTVSIAST
-721 GLVTITNGAVIQ
+721 TE
-733 GLTVGLGANAQSNN
+733 QS
-747 TVLGG
+747 G
-752 AALSSN
+752 
-758 VSGTG
+758 
-763 NIAVGV
+763 
-769 IALQANTTGANNT
+769 TTGAMT
-782 SVGSYS
+782 VAGGVYVAKI
-788 LNANLS
+788 L
-794 GSGNTAIGQSAL
+794 TAI
-806 GLSTGSTNLGLGQ
+806 
-819 NAGSSLTTGNNNTI
+819 
-833 IGSVAGTAGLS
+833 
-844 DTVIIAA
+844 
-851 GSAERMRIDSTG
+851 
-863 LMKVPGGISGGTF
+863 GGISGGTF

>member
-1 MANVTITQLPAAGAI
+1 MANVTITELPAAGAI

-69 GLVDAGAQSTLSI
+69 GLVDGGAQSTLSI

-151 ALTSPTTVST
+151 ALTSSTTVST
-161 RQILGTSSQI
+161 RTILGTSSQI

-375 ADITL
+375 VNITL

-386 DGVAL
+386 DGIAL
-391 IAGDRCLVKNQ
+391 VAGDRCLVKNQ
-402 STTANNGI
+402 STAADNGI

-424 DTWAEVP
+424 DNWAEVP

-593 TTSTNLVFSASPTF
+593 TTSTNLVFSTSPTF
-607 TGTLAA
+607 TTSIDSGATFTAFAGATTSLTIGGTGATSVFAVPGTLEQS
-613 AAITASTTLG
+613 STTGAMTVAGG
-623 VTGVSTLTGSVGVG
+623 VYIAKKL
-637 GASAAGIM
+637 A
-645 LNVADPSA
+645 
-653 AAATVIVGKFVSA
+653 
-666 AVLSGESTSWVKVEK
+666 
-681 DANYGGAIGGY
+681 AIGGIY
-692 LTQGVG
+692 
-698 GGLLL
+698 
-703 GTQNGSA
+703 
-710 TPTERMRIAST
+710 
-721 GLVTITNGAVIQ
+721 
-733 GLTVGLGANAQSNN
+733 
-747 TVLGG
+747 
-752 AALSSN
+752 
-758 VSGTG
+758 
-763 NIAVGV
+763 
-769 IALQANTTGANNT
+769 
-782 SVGSYS
+782 
-788 LNANLS
+788 
-794 GSGNTAIGQSAL
+794 
-806 GLSTGSTNLGLGQ
+806 
-819 NAGSSLTTGNNNTI
+819 
-833 IGSVAGTAGLS
+833 
-844 DTVIIAA
+844 
-851 GSAERMRIDSTG
+851 
-863 LMKVPGGISGGTF
+863 GGTF

>member
-48 LTLNQEPTLNNSRAL
+48 LTKNQEPTLNNSRAL

-69 GLVDAGAQSTLSI
+69 GLVDAGAQSTLTI

-119 SVTNGDG
+119 SVSNGDG

-161 RQILGTSSQI
+161 RTILGTSSQI

-176 NFANSPVIAIS
+176 DFANSPVIAIS
-187 ADPVLNGNGG
+187 ANPVLSGTGG
-197 LVIPVGTTG
+197 LVVPVGTTG
-206 QRGTSTNGN
+206 QRGSSTNGN
-215 IRFNTT
+215 FRYNST
-221 TGLFEGYNGAWT
+221 TGTFEGYANNVWGAIT
-233 AFASGSGVTSVATG
+233 TGSGVTSVAQSF
-247 TGLTGGPITSTGTIS
+247 TGGLIAVSGSPITSTGT
-262 LANTAVVPAAYTRAS
+262 LALTVAGTSGGIPYFSSGTTWASSGALTANAIVLGGGAGAAPA
-277 ITVDQQGRLTSAAS
+277 
-291 GPAINLASDVTG
+291 PLASLGTTTTVLHGNAAGAPTFGAVSLTADVSG

-322 ALKGANTDLT
+322 AIKGANTDLT

-361 QGLDTKASCVAATT
+361 QGLDTKASCIAATT
-375 ADITL
+375 VNITL

-386 DGVAL
+386 DGIAL

-402 STTANNGI
+402 STAADNGI
-410 YLVAAGSWTRALDM
+410 YLVAAGSWTRTLDM

-519 YASTTG
+519 YASTTA

-540 SGGVGVAPSYGKIAL
+540 SGGVGVAPSYGKIGL
-555 TTHVSGVLPVANG
+555 TTHVSGTLPVANG
-568 GTNASTA
+568 GTNATTA

-607 TGTLAA
+607 TGTLGA

-623 VTGVSTLTGSVGVG
+623 VTGVSTLTG
-637 GASAAGIM
+637 
-645 LNVADPSA
+645 
-653 AAATVIVGKFVSA
+653 
-666 AVLSGESTSWVKVEK
+666 
-681 DANYGGAIGGY
+681 
-692 LTQGVG
+692 
-698 GGLLL
+698 
-703 GTQNGSA
+703 
-710 TPTERMRIAST
+710 
-721 GLVTITNGAVIQ
+721 GAVIQ
-733 GLTVGLGANAQSNN
+733 GLTVGLGANAVAGN
-747 TVLGG
+747 T
-752 AALSSN
+752 
-758 VSGTG
+758 
-763 NIAVGV
+763 AVGV
-769 IALQANTTGANNT
+769 GALASGSLSGNYSTAIGLNALTSAVAGTQNTAVGAGSGSNIISGSYNVSMGLNSLAAIAANN
-782 SVGSYS
+782 
-788 LNANLS
+788 
-794 GSGNTAIGQSAL
+794 NTAIGTSSLQAC
-806 GLSTGSTNLGLGQ
+806 TGSTNIGLGQ
-819 NAGSSLTTGNNNTI
+819 AAGSSLTTGNNNTI

>member
-1 MANVTITQLPAAGAI
+1 MANVTITELPAAGAI

-69 GLVDAGAQSTLSI
+69 GLVDGGAQSTLSI

-119 SVTNGDG
+119 SVTDGDG

-161 RQILGTSSQI
+161 RQILGTTSQI
-171 DVTDG
+171 DIADG
-176 NFANSPVIAIS
+176 DFANSPVIAIS

-322 ALKGANTDLT
+322 ALKGANIDLT

-361 QGLDTKASCVAATT
+361 QGLDTKASCLAATT
-375 ADITL
+375 VNITL

-386 DGVAL
+386 DGIAL
-391 IAGDRCLVKNQ
+391 VAGDRCLVKNQ
-402 STTANNGI
+402 STAADNGI

-436 IETGTTQADTGW
+436 IQTGTTQADTGW

-474 VSSLNFGTTGLTP
+474 VSSLNFGTTGLLP
-487 ASATTGAITVA
+487 SSATTGAITVT
-498 GTLAVANGGTN
+498 GTLAVANGGT
-509 ITSYAIGDLI
+509 G
-519 YASTTG
+519 
-525 VLSKLADVATGNALI
+525 
-540 SGGVGVAPSYGKIAL
+540 
-555 TTHVSGVLPVANG
+555 
-568 GTNASTA
+568 ASTA

-583 TGYTAAGATG
+583 TGYTASGATG

-623 VTGVSTLTGSVGVG
+623 VTGVSTLTG
-637 GASAAGIM
+637 
-645 LNVADPSA
+645 
-653 AAATVIVGKFVSA
+653 
-666 AVLSGESTSWVKVEK
+666 
-681 DANYGGAIGGY
+681 
-692 LTQGVG
+692 
-698 GGLLL
+698 
-703 GTQNGSA
+703 
-710 TPTERMRIAST
+710 
-721 GLVTITNGAVIQ
+721 GAVIQ
-733 GLTVGLGANAQSNN
+733 GLTVGLGANAVAAN
-747 TVLGG
+747 T
-752 AALSSN
+752 
-758 VSGTG
+758 
-763 NIAVGV
+763 AVGV
-769 IALQANTTGANNT
+769 SALGSGSLSGGNNTAVGYAALTNNTTGDNNISNGPYTLFSNTIGGSNTAVGHSALQANISGYFNSAFGRNALYLTTGT
-782 SVGSYS
+782 S
-788 LNANLS
+788 NL
-794 GSGNTAIGQSAL
+794 AIGYS
-806 GLSTGSTNLGLGQ
+806 
-819 NAGSSLTTGNNNTI
+819 AGSALTTGNNNTI

-851 GSAERMRIDSTG
+851 GATERMRIDSTG

>member
-1 MANVTITQLPAAGAI
+1 
-16 TGTESVPI
+16 
-24 VQNGVTVQTTT
+24 
-35 AALAGSPVQTQTF
+35 
-48 LTLNQEPTLNNSRAL
+48 
-63 SNGTGV
+63 
-69 GLVDAGAQSTLSI
+69 
-82 TLNAASGSLEAASNG
+82 

-119 SVTNGDG
+119 SVTDGDG

-151 ALTSPTTVST
+151 ALTSSTTVST
-161 RQILGTSSQI
+161 RTILGTSSQI

-187 ADPVLNGNGG
+187 ADPVLSGNGG
-197 LVIPVGTTG
+197 LVVPVGTTG
-206 QRGTSTNGN
+206 QRGSSTNGN
-215 IRFNTT
+215 FRYNSTT
-221 TGLFEGYNGAWT
+221 ATFEGYANNAWGAVT
-233 AFASGSGVTSVATG
+233 TGTGVTSVAQSF
-247 TGLTGGPITSTGTIS
+247 TGGLISVAGSPITSAGT
-262 LANTAVVPAAYTRAS
+262 LALTVAGTSGGVPYFSSGTTWASSGALTANAIVLGGGAGAAPA
-277 ITVDQQGRLTSAAS
+277 
-291 GPAINLASDVTG
+291 PLASLGTTTTVLHGNAAGAPTFGAVSLTADVSG

-322 ALKGANTDLT
+322 AIKGANTDLT

-361 QGLDTKASCVAATT
+361 QGLDTKASCIAATT
-375 ADITL
+375 VNITL

-386 DGVAL
+386 DGIAL

-402 STTANNGI
+402 STAADNGI

-436 IETGTTQADTGW
+436 IQTGTTLADTGW

-498 GTLAVANGGTN
+498 GTLAVANGGT
-509 ITSYAIGDLI
+509 G
-519 YASTTG
+519 
-525 VLSKLADVATGNALI
+525 
-540 SGGVGVAPSYGKIAL
+540 
-555 TTHVSGVLPVANG
+555 
-568 GTNASTA
+568 ASTA

-623 VTGVSTLTGSVGVG
+623 VTGTSTLSGNAIISVTDNTNAALRITQLGTGNALLVEDTTNPDASPFVVAADGDVFIG
-637 GASAAGIM
+637 SSTSIPGAFSDTGKLQVSQNSGEAVQQNFSFVNSTNGSFLYLNKSRSGTLGTNTIVQSGDNLGGLVFAGADGTTYHRAAQIAAEVDGTPGTNDMPGRLVFSTTADGAS
-645 LNVADPSA
+645 S
-653 AAATVIVGKFVSA
+653 
-666 AVLSGESTSWVKVEK
+666 
-681 DANYGGAIGGY
+681 
-692 LTQGVG
+692 
-698 GGLLL
+698 
-703 GTQNGSA
+703 
-710 TPTERMRIAST
+710 PTERMRINSSGTVSIAST
-721 GLVTITNGAVIQ
+721 TE
-733 GLTVGLGANAQSNN
+733 QS
-747 TVLGG
+747 G
-752 AALSSN
+752 
-758 VSGTG
+758 
-763 NIAVGV
+763 
-769 IALQANTTGANNT
+769 TTGAMT
-782 SVGSYS
+782 VAGGVYVAKI
-788 LNANLS
+788 L
-794 GSGNTAIGQSAL
+794 TAI
-806 GLSTGSTNLGLGQ
+806 
-819 NAGSSLTTGNNNTI
+819 
-833 IGSVAGTAGLS
+833 
-844 DTVIIAA
+844 
-851 GSAERMRIDSTG
+851 
-863 LMKVPGGISGGTF
+863 GGISGGTF

>member
-1 MANVTITQLPAAGAI
+1 MANVTITELPAAGAI

-48 LTLNQEPTLNNSRAL
+48 LTKNQEPTLNNSRAL

-69 GLVDAGAQSTLSI
+69 GLVDAGAQSTLTI

-119 SVTNGDG
+119 SVTDGDG

-151 ALTSPTTVST
+151 ALTSSTTVST
-161 RQILGTSSQI
+161 RTILGTSSQI

-187 ADPVLNGNGG
+187 ADPVLSGNGG
-197 LVIPVGTTG
+197 LVVPVGTTG
-206 QRGTSTNGN
+206 QRGSSTNGN
-215 IRFNTT
+215 FRYNSTT
-221 TGLFEGYNGAWT
+221 ATFEGYANNAWGAVT
-233 AFASGSGVTSVATG
+233 TGTGVTSVAQSF
-247 TGLTGGPITSTGTIS
+247 TGGLISVAGSPITSAGT
-262 LANTAVVPAAYTRAS
+262 LALTVAGTSGGVPYFSSGTTWASSGALTANAIVLGGGAGAAPA
-277 ITVDQQGRLTSAAS
+277 
-291 GPAINLASDVTG
+291 PLASLGTTTTVLHGNAAGAPTFGAVSLTADVSG

-322 ALKGANTDLT
+322 AIKGANTDLT

-361 QGLDTKASCVAATT
+361 QGLDTKASCIAATT
-375 ADITL
+375 VNITL

-386 DGVAL
+386 DGIAL

-402 STTANNGI
+402 STAADNGI
-410 YLVAAGSWTRALDM
+410 YLVAAGSWARALDM

-436 IETGTTQADTGW
+436 IQTGTTLADTGW

-498 GTLAVANGGTN
+498 GTLAVANGGT
-509 ITSYAIGDLI
+509 G
-519 YASTTG
+519 
-525 VLSKLADVATGNALI
+525 
-540 SGGVGVAPSYGKIAL
+540 
-555 TTHVSGVLPVANG
+555 
-568 GTNASTA
+568 ASTA

-623 VTGVSTLTGSVGVG
+623 VTGTSTLSGNAIISVTDNTNAALRITQLGTGNALLVEDTTNPDASPFVVAADGDVFIG
-637 GASAAGIM
+637 SSTSIPGAFSDTGKLQVSQNSGEAVQQNFSFVNSTNGSFLYLNKSRSGTLGTNTIVQSGDNLGGLVFAGADGTTYHRAAQIAAEVDGTPGTNDMPGRLVFSTTADGAS
-645 LNVADPSA
+645 S
-653 AAATVIVGKFVSA
+653 
-666 AVLSGESTSWVKVEK
+666 
-681 DANYGGAIGGY
+681 
-692 LTQGVG
+692 
-698 GGLLL
+698 
-703 GTQNGSA
+703 
-710 TPTERMRIAST
+710 PTERMRINSSGTVSIAST
-721 GLVTITNGAVIQ
+721 TE
-733 GLTVGLGANAQSNN
+733 QS
-747 TVLGG
+747 G
-752 AALSSN
+752 
-758 VSGTG
+758 
-763 NIAVGV
+763 
-769 IALQANTTGANNT
+769 TTGAMT
-782 SVGSYS
+782 VAGGVYVAKI
-788 LNANLS
+788 L
-794 GSGNTAIGQSAL
+794 TAI
-806 GLSTGSTNLGLGQ
+806 
-819 NAGSSLTTGNNNTI
+819 
-833 IGSVAGTAGLS
+833 
-844 DTVIIAA
+844 
-851 GSAERMRIDSTG
+851 
-863 LMKVPGGISGGTF
+863 GGISGGTF

>member
-1 MANVTITQLPAAGAI
+1 MANVTITQLPAAGPI

-48 LTLNQEPTLNNSRAL
+48 LTKNQEPTLTNSRAL

-69 GLVDAGAQSTLSI
+69 GLVDAGAQSTLTI

-137 VALAVAGATGTGAL
+137 VALAVANASGTGAL
-151 ALTSPTTVST
+151 ALTSSNTVVT
-161 RQILGTSSQI
+161 RSILGTTNQI
-171 DVTDG
+171 SVTDG
-176 NFANSPVIAIS
+176 DFANSPVIAIS
-187 ADPVLNGNGG
+187 ADPVLSGTGG
-197 LVIPVGTTG
+197 LVVPVGTTG
-206 QRGTSTNGN
+206 QRGSSTNGN
-215 IRFNTT
+215 FRYNST
-221 TGLFEGYNGAWT
+221 TGTFEGYANNAW
-233 AFASGSGVTSVATG
+233 GSITTGTGVTSVATG

-262 LANTAVVPAAYTRAS
+262 LADTAVTIGSYTRAS

-291 GPAINLASDVTG
+291 GPAINLTSDVTG

-339 TVSTTPSGSTDI
+339 TVSTTPSASNDI

-375 ADITL
+375 VNITL
-380 SAPQTI
+380 SAPQTV

-391 IAGDRCLVKNQ
+391 VAGDRCLVKNQ
-402 STTANNGI
+402 STAADNGI

-623 VTGVSTLTGSVGVG
+623 VTGTSTLSGNAIISVTDNTNAALRITQLGTGNALLVEDSTNPDSSPFVINNFGQLFQGYTSNIDYQALGLTYAVGAQQIA
-637 GASAAGIM
+637 GADGNSSSQLIAQ
-645 LNVADPSA
+645 
-653 AAATVIVGKFVSA
+653 F
-666 AVLSGESTSWVKVEK
+666 STSSL
-681 DANYGGAIGGY
+681 A
-692 LTQGVG
+692 
-698 GGLLL
+698 
-703 GTQNGSA
+703 
-710 TPTERMRIAST
+710 PT
-721 GLVTITNGAVIQ
+721 LVFAKSKNA
-733 GLTVGLGANAQSNN
+733 TVGLHNLLTEYPSFPRRRGPKVFILDSRFAGM
-747 TVLGG
+747 TERKKVRH
-752 AALSSN
+752 
-758 VSGTG
+758 VHMEF
-763 NIAVGV
+763 
-769 IALQANTTGANNT
+769 
-782 SVGSYS
+782 S
-788 LNANLS
+788 LRCRGHAP
-794 GSGNTAIGQSAL
+794 A
-806 GLSTGSTNLGLGQ
+806 
-819 NAGSSLTTGNNNTI
+819 
-833 IGSVAGTAGLS
+833 
-844 DTVIIAA
+844 
-851 GSAERMRIDSTG
+851 
-863 LMKVPGGISGGTF
+863 

>member
-1 MANVTITQLPAAGAI
+1 MANVTITELPAAGAI

-69 GLVDAGAQSTLSI
+69 GLVDGGAQSTLSI

-119 SVTNGDG
+119 SVTDGDG

-151 ALTSPTTVST
+151 ALTSSTTVST
-161 RQILGTSSQI
+161 RTILGTSSQI

-187 ADPVLNGNGG
+187 ADPVLNGTGG

-303 TLPIANGGTGATTS
+303 TLPIANGGTNATTS

-322 ALKGANTDLT
+322 ALKGANIDLT

-361 QGLDTKASCVAATT
+361 QGLDTKASCLAATT
-375 ADITL
+375 VNITL

-386 DGVAL
+386 DGIAL
-391 IAGDRCLVKNQ
+391 VAGDRCLVKNQ
-402 STTANNGI
+402 STAADNGI

-436 IETGTTQADTGW
+436 IQTGTTQADTGW

-487 ASATTGAITVA
+487 ASVTTGAITVA

-509 ITSYAIGDLI
+509 
-519 YASTTG
+519 
-525 VLSKLADVATGNALI
+525 AT
-540 SGGVGVAPSYGKIAL
+540 
-555 TTHVSGVLPVANG
+555 
-568 GTNASTA
+568 TA

-607 TGTLAA
+607 TGTLGA

-623 VTGVSTLTGSVGVG
+623 VTGVSTLTG
-637 GASAAGIM
+637 
-645 LNVADPSA
+645 
-653 AAATVIVGKFVSA
+653 
-666 AVLSGESTSWVKVEK
+666 
-681 DANYGGAIGGY
+681 
-692 LTQGVG
+692 
-698 GGLLL
+698 
-703 GTQNGSA
+703 
-710 TPTERMRIAST
+710 
-721 GLVTITNGAVIQ
+721 GAVIQ
-733 GLTVGLGANAQSNN
+733 GLTVGLGANA
-747 TVLGG
+747 V
-752 AALSSN
+752 A
-758 VSGTG
+758 
-763 NIAVGV
+763 
-769 IALQANTTGANNT
+769 
-782 SVGSYS
+782 
-788 LNANLS
+788 
-794 GSGNTAIGQSAL
+794 GNTAVGLFALASGSLSGGNNTAL
-806 GLSTGSTNLGLGQ
+806 GAIALT
-819 NAGSSLTTGNNNTI
+819 SLTTGVFNTAVGQAALNAGTGGNYNVAVGASALALNTSGANNSAVGAYSLSGNISGSSNIGVGVNAGNALTTGSNNTI

-851 GSAERMRIDSTG
+851 GTTERMRIDSTG

>member
-48 LTLNQEPTLNNSRAL
+48 LTKNQEPTLNNSRAL

-69 GLVDAGAQSTLSI
+69 GLVDAGAQSTLTI

-137 VALAVAGATGTGAL
+137 VALAVAGASGTGAL
-151 ALTSPTTVST
+151 ALTSSNTVVT
-161 RQILGTSSQI
+161 RSVLGTTNQI
-171 DVTDG
+171 SVTDG
-176 NFANSPVIAIS
+176 DFANSPVIAIS
-187 ADPVLNGNGG
+187 SNPVLPGTGG
-197 LVIPVGTTG
+197 LVVPVGTTA
-206 QRGTSTNGN
+206 QRGSATNGN
-215 IRFNTT
+215 FRYNSTT
-221 TGLFEGYNGAWT
+221 ATFEGYANNAWGAVT
-233 AFASGSGVTSVATG
+233 TGTGVTSVAQSF
-247 TGLTGGPITSTGTIS
+247 TGGLISVAGSPITSAGT
-262 LANTAVVPAAYTRAS
+262 LALTVAGTSGGVPYFSSGTTWASSGALTANAIVLGGGAGAAPA
-277 ITVDQQGRLTSAAS
+277 
-291 GPAINLASDVTG
+291 PLASLGTTTTVLHGNAAGAPTFGAVSLTADVSG

-322 ALKGANTDLT
+322 AIKGANTDLT

-361 QGLDTKASCVAATT
+361 QGLDTKASCIAATT
-375 ADITL
+375 VNITL
-380 SAPQTI
+380 SAPQTV
-386 DGVAL
+386 DGIAL
-391 IAGDRCLVKNQ
+391 VAGDRCLVKDQ

-540 SGGVGVAPSYGKIAL
+540 SGGVGVAPSYGKIGL
-555 TTHVSGVLPVANG
+555 TTHVSGTLPVANG
-568 GTNASTA
+568 GTNATTA

-583 TGYTAAGATG
+583 TGYTASGATG
-593 TTSTNLVFSASPTF
+593 TTSTNLVFSTSPTF
-607 TGTLAA
+607 TTSIDSEVTFTAFAGATTSLTIGGTGATSVVAVPGTLEQ
-613 AAITASTTLG
+613 
-623 VTGVSTLTGSVGVG
+623 
-637 GASAAGIM
+637 
-645 LNVADPSA
+645 
-653 AAATVIVGKFVSA
+653 
-666 AVLSGESTSWVKVEK
+666 SG
-681 DANYGGAIGGY
+681 
-692 LTQGVG
+692 
-698 GGLLL
+698 
-703 GTQNGSA
+703 
-710 TPTERMRIAST
+710 
-721 GLVTITNGAVIQ
+721 
-733 GLTVGLGANAQSNN
+733 
-747 TVLGG
+747 
-752 AALSSN
+752 
-758 VSGTG
+758 
-763 NIAVGV
+763 
-769 IALQANTTGANNT
+769 TTGALT
-782 SVGSYS
+782 VAGGVYVAKK
-788 LNANLS
+788 L
-794 GSGNTAIGQSAL
+794 TAI
-806 GLSTGSTNLGLGQ
+806 
-819 NAGSSLTTGNNNTI
+819 
-833 IGSVAGTAGLS
+833 
-844 DTVIIAA
+844 
-851 GSAERMRIDSTG
+851 
-863 LMKVPGGISGGTF
+863 GGISGGTF

>member
-1 MANVTITQLPAAGAI
+1 MANVTITELPAAGAI

-48 LTLNQEPTLNNSRAL
+48 LTKNQEPTLTNSRAL

-69 GLVDAGAQSTLSI
+69 GLVDAGAQSTLTI

-97 MIAKTASNAVAAR
+97 MIAKTASNTVAAR

-119 SVTNGDG
+119 SVTDGDG

-151 ALTSPTTVST
+151 ALTSSTTVST
-161 RQILGTSSQI
+161 RTILGTSSQI

-303 TLPIANGGTGATTS
+303 TLPIANGGTNATTS

-322 ALKGANTDLT
+322 AIKGANTDLT

-375 ADITL
+375 VNITL

-386 DGVAL
+386 DGIAL

-402 STTANNGI
+402 STAADNGI

-436 IETGTTQADTGW
+436 IQTGTTQADTGW

-474 VSSLNFGTTGLTP
+474 VSSLNFGTTGLLP
-487 ASATTGAITVA
+487 SSATTGAITVTGA
-498 GTLAVANGGTN
+498 LAVANGGTN

-519 YASTTG
+519 YASTTA

-540 SGGVGVAPSYGKIAL
+540 SGGVGVAPSYGQIGL
-555 TTHVSGVLPVANG
+555 TTHVSGTLPVANG
-568 GTNASTA
+568 GTNATTA

-623 VTGVSTLTGSVGVG
+623 VTGVSTLTG
-637 GASAAGIM
+637 
-645 LNVADPSA
+645 
-653 AAATVIVGKFVSA
+653 
-666 AVLSGESTSWVKVEK
+666 
-681 DANYGGAIGGY
+681 
-692 LTQGVG
+692 
-698 GGLLL
+698 
-703 GTQNGSA
+703 
-710 TPTERMRIAST
+710 
-721 GLVTITNGAVIQ
+721 GAVIQ
-733 GLTVGLGANAQSNN
+733 GLTVGLGANAVAAN
-747 TVLGG
+747 T
-752 AALSSN
+752 
-758 VSGTG
+758 
-763 NIAVGV
+763 AVGV
-769 IALQANTTGANNT
+769 SALGSGSLSGGYNVAVGNASLPQNTSGQYNVAVGYLALYSNLINNSNSAFGASALQNTTGASN
-782 SVGSYS
+782 
-788 LNANLS
+788 
-794 GSGNTAIGQSAL
+794 IGIGASA
-806 GLSTGSTNLGLGQ
+806 GQ
-819 NAGSSLTTGNNNTI
+819 SLTTGSNNTI